1 MQLHLLRAGD
11 AGPDR
16 PDVGRLVL
24 ARQVVAGRL
33 VGRDREEVLVAGV
46 GEDIT
51 GASRMVQGG
60 LGGGG
65 Y

>member
-1 MQLHLLRAGD
+1 MKFSRIATVLI
-11 AGPDR
+11 
-16 PDVGRLVL
+16 VL
-24 ARQVVAGRL
+24 ALAACNT
-33 VGRDREEVLVAGV
+33 VAGV

-51 GASRMVQGG
+51 GASRLVQGG